1 MNLSPA
7 ERYIRAQSKSKFP
20 ISERFSQSF
29 SFLLDDFQVEGCR
42 TLEIGESVLIAAPT
56 GSGKTIVGEFA
67 LYLALEQGKKAFY
80 TTPIKALSNQKYQ
93 DFSEVFGFEKVGLLT
108 GDNSINSEA
117 DIVVMTTEVLRNML
131 YSSSKTLENLR
142 YVVMDEVHYLADRFR
157 GAVWEET
164 LIHLPESVQIA
175 ALSATVSNAEEFG
188 EWLKLIR
195 GNTRVIV
202 TEKRPVPLYQQVLMG
217 NKLLDLFVD
226 SGKVN
231 PQVLREERA
240 SFRGFKGDKWRDQKS
255 IKLSRPEIIEKL
267 SGANLLPAIVFIFSR
282 SGCDLAVKQALSSGI
297 RLTDKF
303 EKEEILSLI
312 EERTA
317 SLSENDLNVLGFS
330 SWSDSLSRGFAAHHA
345 GLLPLFKEIIEEL
358 FQKGLLKVVYA
369 TETLALGIN
378 MPARTVLLER
388 LSKWNGESHVA
399 ITPGEY
405 TQLTGRAGRR
415 GIDEE
420 GNAVIL
426 WSKDIDALSAAGLAS
441 TRTYPLRSSF
451 KPTYNMAVNLI
462 YQMGR
467 ERAKNSLGSSFAQ
480 FQADRAVVGLET
492 QILKNNK
499 ALDSMRDEFNCH
511 FGDFFQ
517 YAQIRYEIKESE
529 KEMKKLNRR
538 DQIAKEKVIENL
550 RTDLRNHPCHQC
562 SDREKHARQAEKYFR
577 LKRENESLQ
586 DKISMKTKVIPR
598 QFDEIS
604 DILSSRGYI
613 SGEKVSSAGLLLM
626 KIYAEM
632 DLVIAETFR
641 SGIVDDLNPAE
652 LVGMLSIFL
661 YEARK
666 ENPIVLPNSRLQEKI
681 SKISEIWLS
690 IHEDEIAARIN
701 QTRSLDIGFFM
712 GAYKWANG
720 ASLKSVLDEF
730 EIGVGDFIRSI
741 KQITDLLRQL
751 QIAYPQNKERFTSCI
766 DAINRGIISA
776 AEDY

>member
-1 MNLSPA
+1 MSLSPA
-7 ERYIRAQSKSKFP
+7 ERYKRAQSKSNFP

-29 SFLLDDFQVEGCR
+29 SFLLDDFQVEGCK

-67 LYLALEQGKKAFY
+67 LYLALNQGKKAFY

-131 YSSSKTLENLR
+131 YSSSKTLEKLR

-217 NKLLDLFVD
+217 NRLLDLFVD

-240 SFRGFKGDKWRDQKS
+240 SFRGFKGDKWRDQKR

-415 GIDEE
+415 SIDEE
-420 GNAVIL
+420 GNAIIL

-499 ALDSMRDEFNCH
+499 ALDLMRDEFNCH
-511 FGDFFQ
+511 LGDFFQ
-517 YAQIRYEIKESE
+517 YAQIRFDIKESE
-529 KEMKKLNRR
+529 KEMKKLSRR

-562 SDREKHARQAEKYFR
+562 SDREKHARQAERYFR
-577 LKRENESLQ
+577 LKREIESLQ
-586 DKISMKTKVIPR
+586 DKVSMKTKVIPR
-598 QFDEIS
+598 QFDEIF

-661 YEARK
+661 HEARK
-666 ENPIVLPNSRLQEKI
+666 DNPIVLPNSRLQEKI
-681 SKISEIWLS
+681 SKISKIWLS
-690 IHEDEIAARIN
+690 IHEDEIKARIN

-720 ASLKSVLDEF
+720 ASLKSILDEF

>member
-7 ERYIRAQSKSKFP
+7 ERYKKAQSKSKFP
-20 ISERFSQSF
+20 ISEKFSQSF
-29 SFLLDDFQVEGCR
+29 PFLLDDFQVEGCR
-42 TLEIGESVLIAAPT
+42 TLEAGESVLIAAPT

-297 RLTDKF
+297 RLTDKS
-303 EKEEILSLI
+303 EKKEILSLI

-480 FQADRAVVGLET
+480 FQADRAVVGLES
-492 QILKNNK
+492 QILKNHK
-499 ALDSMRDEFNCH
+499 ALDSMRHEFDCH
-511 FGDFFQ
+511 LGDFFQ
-517 YAQIRYEIKESE
+517 YAQIRYDIKESE
-529 KEMKKLNRR
+529 KEMKKLSRR
-538 DQIAKEKVIENL
+538 DQVAREKDIANL
-550 RTDLRNHPCHQC
+550 RDELRNHPCHPC
-562 SDREKHARQAEKYFR
+562 SDREKHARQAERYFR
-577 LKRENESLQ
+577 LKRENEGLQ
-586 DKISMKTKVIPR
+586 NKVSMKTKVIPR

-604 DILSSRGYI
+604 DILSIRGYI
-613 SGEKVSSAGLLLM
+613 SGEQVSSAGLLLM

-641 SGIVDDLNPAE
+641 SGIIDDLDTAE

-666 ENPIVLPNSRLQEKI
+666 ENPIILPNSRLQEKI
-681 SKISEIWLS
+681 SQISKIWLS

-712 GAYKWANG
+712 GAYRWAKG
-720 ASLKSVLDEF
+720 SSLKSVLDES

-751 QIAYPQNKERFTSCI
+751 QIAYPQSKERFASCI

-776 AEDY
+776 EEDY

>member
-7 ERYIRAQSKSKFP
+7 ERYKKAQSKSKFP
-20 ISERFSQSF
+20 ISEKFSQSF
-29 SFLLDDFQVEGCR
+29 PFLLDDFQVEGCR
-42 TLEIGESVLIAAPT
+42 TLEAGESVLIAAPT

-164 LIHLPESVQIA
+164 LIHLPESVQIT

-297 RLTDKF
+297 RLTDKS

-480 FQADRAVVGLET
+480 FQADRAVVGLES
-492 QILKNNK
+492 QILKNHK
-499 ALDSMRDEFNCH
+499 ALDSMRHEFECH
-511 FGDFFQ
+511 LGDFFQ
-517 YAQIRYEIKESE
+517 YAQIRYDIKESE
-529 KEMKKLNRR
+529 KEMKKLSRR
-538 DQIAKEKVIENL
+538 DQVAREKDIANL
-550 RTDLRNHPCHQC
+550 RDELRNHPCHPC
-562 SDREKHARQAEKYFR
+562 SDREKHARQAERYFR
-577 LKRENESLQ
+577 LKRENEGLQ
-586 DKISMKTKVIPR
+586 NKVSMKTKVIPR

-604 DILSSRGYI
+604 DILSIRGYI
-613 SGEKVSSAGLLLM
+613 SGEQVSSAGLLLM

-641 SGIVDDLNPAE
+641 SGIIDDLDTAE

-666 ENPIVLPNSRLQEKI
+666 ENPIILPNSRLQEKI
-681 SKISEIWLS
+681 SQISKIWLS

-712 GAYKWANG
+712 GAYRWAKG
-720 ASLKSVLDEF
+720 SSLKSVLDES

-751 QIAYPQNKERFTSCI
+751 QIAYPQSKERFASCI

-776 AEDY
+776 EEDY

>member
-1 MNLSPA
+1 MSLSPA
-7 ERYIRAQSKSKFP
+7 ERYKKAQRKSKFP

-267 SGANLLPAIVFIFSR
+267 SGADLLPAIVFIFSR

-492 QILKNNK
+492 QIMKNNK

-511 FGDFFQ
+511 LGDFFQ

-529 KEMKKLNRR
+529 KEMKKLSRR
-538 DQIAKEKVIENL
+538 DQIAKEKDIENL

-586 DKISMKTKVIPR
+586 DKVSMKTKVIPR

-613 SGEKVSSAGLLLM
+613 SGEKVSAAGLLLM

-666 ENPIVLPNSRLQEKI
+666 DNPIILPNSRLQEKI
-681 SKISEIWLS
+681 SEISKIWLS

>member
-7 ERYIRAQSKSKFP
+7 ERYKKAQSKSKFP
-20 ISERFSQSF
+20 ISEKFSQSF
-29 SFLLDDFQVEGCR
+29 PFLLDDFQVEGCR
-42 TLEIGESVLIAAPT
+42 TLEAGESVLIAAPT

-297 RLTDKF
+297 RLTDKS
-303 EKEEILSLI
+303 EKKEILSLI

-480 FQADRAVVGLET
+480 FQADRAVVGLES
-492 QILKNNK
+492 QILKNHK
-499 ALDSMRDEFNCH
+499 ALDSMRHEFDCH
-511 FGDFFQ
+511 LGDFFQ
-517 YAQIRYEIKESE
+517 YAQIRYDIKESE
-529 KEMKKLNRR
+529 KEMKKLSRR
-538 DQIAKEKVIENL
+538 DQVAREKDIANL
-550 RTDLRNHPCHQC
+550 RDELRNHPCHPC
-562 SDREKHARQAEKYFR
+562 SDREKHARQAERYFR
-577 LKRENESLQ
+577 LKRENEGLQ
-586 DKISMKTKVIPR
+586 NKVSMKTKVIPR

-604 DILSSRGYI
+604 DILSIRGYI
-613 SGEKVSSAGLLLM
+613 SGEQVSSAGLLLM

-641 SGIVDDLNPAE
+641 SGIIDDLDTAE

-666 ENPIVLPNSRLQEKI
+666 ENPIILPNSRLQEKI
-681 SKISEIWLS
+681 SQISKIWLS

-712 GAYKWANG
+712 GAYRWAKG
-720 ASLKSVLDEF
+720 SSLKSVLDES

-751 QIAYPQNKERFTSCI
+751 QIAYPQSKERFASCI
-766 DAINRGIISA
+766 DEINRGIISA
-776 AEDY
+776 EEDY

>member
-231 PQVLREERA
+231 PQVLREESA

-388 LSKWNGESHVA
+388 LSKWNRSEEHTSEPSH
-399 ITPGEY
+399 T
-405 TQLTGRAGRR
+405 
-415 GIDEE
+415 
-420 GNAVIL
+420 
-426 WSKDIDALSAAGLAS
+426 DI
-441 TRTYPLRSSF
+441 
-451 KPTYNMAVNLI
+451 
-462 YQMGR
+462 
-467 ERAKNSLGSSFAQ
+467 
-480 FQADRAVVGLET
+480 
-492 QILKNNK
+492 
-499 ALDSMRDEFNCH
+499 
-511 FGDFFQ
+511 
-517 YAQIRYEIKESE
+517 
-529 KEMKKLNRR
+529 
-538 DQIAKEKVIENL
+538 
-550 RTDLRNHPCHQC
+550 
-562 SDREKHARQAEKYFR
+562 
-577 LKRENESLQ
+577 
-586 DKISMKTKVIPR
+586 
-598 QFDEIS
+598 
-604 DILSSRGYI
+604 SRMP
-613 SGEKVSSAGLLLM
+613 SSA
-626 KIYAEM
+626 
-632 DLVIAETFR
+632 
-641 SGIVDDLNPAE
+641 
-652 LVGMLSIFL
+652 
-661 YEARK
+661 
-666 ENPIVLPNSRLQEKI
+666 
-681 SKISEIWLS
+681 
-690 IHEDEIAARIN
+690 
-701 QTRSLDIGFFM
+701 
-712 GAYKWANG
+712 
-720 ASLKSVLDEF
+720 
-730 EIGVGDFIRSI
+730 
-741 KQITDLLRQL
+741 
-751 QIAYPQNKERFTSCI
+751 
-766 DAINRGIISA
+766 
-776 AEDY
+776 

>member
-7 ERYIRAQSKSKFP
+7 ERYKKAQSKSKFP
-20 ISERFSQSF
+20 ISEKFSQSF
-29 SFLLDDFQVEGCR
+29 PFLLDDFQVEGCR
-42 TLEIGESVLIAAPT
+42 TLEAGESVLIAAPT

-195 GNTRVIV
+195 GNTHVIV

-297 RLTDKF
+297 RLTDKS

-426 WSKDIDALSAAGLAS
+426 WSKDIDALTAAGLAS

-480 FQADRAVVGLET
+480 FQADRAVVGLES
-492 QILKNNK
+492 QILKNHK
-499 ALDSMRDEFNCH
+499 ALDSMKHEFDCH
-511 FGDFFQ
+511 LGDFFQ
-517 YAQIRYEIKESE
+517 YAQIRYDIKESE
-529 KEMKKLNRR
+529 KEMKKLSRR
-538 DQIAKEKVIENL
+538 DQVAREKDIANL
-550 RTDLRNHPCHQC
+550 RDELRNHPCHPC
-562 SDREKHARQAEKYFR
+562 SDREKHARQAERYFR
-577 LKRENESLQ
+577 LKRENEGLQ
-586 DKISMKTKVIPR
+586 NKVSMKTKVIPR

-604 DILSSRGYI
+604 DILSIRGYI
-613 SGEKVSSAGLLLM
+613 SGEQVSSAGLLLM

-632 DLVIAETFR
+632 DLVIAESFR
-641 SGIVDDLNPAE
+641 SGIIDDLDTAE

-666 ENPIVLPNSRLQEKI
+666 ENPIILPNSRLQEKI
-681 SKISEIWLS
+681 SQISKIWLS

-712 GAYKWANG
+712 GAYRWAKG
-720 ASLKSVLDEF
+720 SSLKSVLDES

-751 QIAYPQNKERFTSCI
+751 QIAYPQNKERFASCI
-766 DAINRGIISA
+766 DAINRGIISVE
-776 AEDY
+776 EDY